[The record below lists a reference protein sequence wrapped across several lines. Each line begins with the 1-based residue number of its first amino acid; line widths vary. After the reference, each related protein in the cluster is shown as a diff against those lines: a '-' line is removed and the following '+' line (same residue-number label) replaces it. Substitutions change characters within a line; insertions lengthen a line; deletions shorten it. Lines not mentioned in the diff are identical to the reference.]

1 MFVLQPTM
9 QGILHVWGT
18 WHTCSLPYVCYTSSV
33 LHCPDQ
39 AVCPSLCC
47 RSPLKASCMTG
58 VSAWSPPAVG
68 ASGTAPGPAPSL
80 EMCWPDVSC
89 SDSSFYGESG
99 RSSCCLSKC
108 QSACKEKKP
117 CRTLSHACLALPI
130 FAGRHFCSWPK
141 LHSACNVHHLLSC
154 FSPALH
160 TLILQGGAGAPS
172 QPPSAGGVAA
182 ELLPA
187 TARGKLGTAV
197 QNLPATCCPGCTM
210 LLCTK
215 QKGKSARR
223 PVSLTASHGTA
234 DVQWELSTAVPAGG

>member
-1 MFVLQPTM
+1 MEQPLG
-9 QGILHVWGT
+9 QHRLWRCAGP
-18 WHTCSLPYVCYTSSV
+18 TCPAQIHPSPVNLDGLP
-33 LHCPDQ
+33 
-39 AVCPSLCC
+39 AACPSANL
-47 RSPLKASCMTG
+47 
-58 VSAWSPPAVG
+58 
-68 ASGTAPGPAPSL
+68 
-80 EMCWPDVSC
+80 
-89 SDSSFYGESG
+89 
-99 RSSCCLSKC
+99 
-108 QSACKEKKP
+108 ACKEKKP
-117 CRTLSHACLALPI
+117 CRTSSHACLALPTL
-130 FAGRHFCSWPK
+130 AGRHFCSWPN

-215 QKGKSARR
+215 LKGKSARR
-223 PVSLTASHGTA
+223 PVTYGLTWHS
-234 DVQWELSTAVPAGG
+234 